1 VHMFA
6 GNGKKI
12 TEKVHTLST
21 DGGGGNVL
29 LMGECT
35 SDGGMYF

>member
-1 VHMFA
+1 MHMFA

-12 TEKVHTLST
+12 TEKVHTLPT
-21 DGGGGNVL
+21 DGGG
-29 LMGECT
+29 GECT